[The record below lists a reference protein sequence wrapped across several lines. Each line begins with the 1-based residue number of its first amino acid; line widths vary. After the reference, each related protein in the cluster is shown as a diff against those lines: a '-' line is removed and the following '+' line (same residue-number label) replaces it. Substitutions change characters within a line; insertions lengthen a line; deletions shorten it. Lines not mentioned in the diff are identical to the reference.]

1 MSAAPSAASASGAS
15 HSTQWMNVMVEFSCT
30 NNYEQDMPDQDRPNQ
45 DKMSRSERYRRLRDN
60 AQRHR
65 AELQSWIDS
74 EGLEGEVKDMGDALA
89 FDLLFVTATPQGAA
103 ALNRAPGVVAVR
115 PATDLTG
122 PGGNR
127 GSAPGSNPDKVALAH
142 G

>member
-1 MSAAPSAASASGAS
+1 MSAAPSASNAGAAGHSGQS
-15 HSTQWMNVMVEFSCT
+15 MQWMNVMVEFSRS
-30 NNYEQDMPDQDRPNQ
+30 NNQEQDRPDQNRASQ
-45 DKMSRSERYRRLRDN
+45 GTMSRSERYRRLRDN

-65 AELQSWIDS
+65 DELTAWIAS

-115 PATDLTG
+115 PAADLTG
-122 PGGNR
+122 PGGKV
-127 GSAPGSNPDKVALAH
+127 GSSLGGVALAY

>member
-1 MSAAPSAASASGAS
+1 MSAAPSASGAGGTG
-15 HSTQWMNVMVEFSCT
+15 HSTQWMNVMVEFSHT
-30 NNYEQDMPDQDRPNQ
+30 NTYDRDKPDQDRPSQ
-45 DKMSRSERYRRLRDN
+45 EKMSRSERYRRLRDN

-65 AELQSWIDS
+65 DELRAWIAS
-74 EGLEGEVKDMGDALA
+74 EGLQDEVRDMGDALA

-122 PGGNR
+122 PGNR
-127 GSAPGSNPDKVALAH
+127 SSGVALIY

>member
-1 MSAAPSAASASGAS
+1 MSAAPSASNAGGTG
-15 HSTQWMNVMVEFSCT
+15 HSTQWLNVMVEFSRT
-30 NNYEQDMPDQDRPNQ
+30 NTYDQDRPDQ
-45 DKMSRSERYRRLRDN
+45 YRPTQEKMSRSERYHRLRDN

-65 AELQSWIDS
+65 AELEAWIAS
-74 EGLEGEVKDMGDALA
+74 EGLEEEVRDMGDALA

-115 PATDLTG
+115 AATDLTG
-122 PGGNR
+122 PS
-127 GSAPGSNPDKVALAH
+127 GSPSGVALIY

>member
-1 MSAAPSAASASGAS
+1 MSAAPSAANAGAAG
-15 HSTQWMNVMVEFSCT
+15 HSTQWMNVMVEFSRT
-30 NNYEQDMPDQDRPNQ
+30 NNQEQDRPDQNRPNQ

-65 AELQSWIDS
+65 DELTAWIAS

-115 PATDLTG
+115 PAADLTG
-122 PGGNR
+122 PGGKVGGSR
-127 GSAPGSNPDKVALAH
+127 GGVALAY

>member
-1 MSAAPSAASASGAS
+1 MLLLLRWLSRRPLRLLHAIGAVLGWLVYWASPS
-15 HSTQWMNVMVEFSCT
+15 
-30 NNYEQDMPDQDRPNQ
+30 YR
-45 DKMSRSERYRRLRDN
+45 RRLRDN

-65 AELQSWIDS
+65 AELQAWIAR
-74 EGLEGEVKDMGDALA
+74 EGLEDEVRDLGDALA

-115 PATDLTG
+115 AATDLTG
-122 PGGNR
+122 PG
-127 GSAPGSNPDKVALAH
+127 SSPGGVALIY

>member
-1 MSAAPSAASASGAS
+1 MNAAPSASSAGGAS
-15 HSTQWMNVMVEFSCT
+15 HSTQWMNVMVEFSRT
-30 NNYEQDMPDQDRPNQ
+30 SSYDQDRLDQNRPNQ
-45 DKMSRSERYRRLRDN
+45 EKASRGERYRRLREN

-65 AELQSWIDS
+65 DELEAWIAS
-74 EGLEGEVKDMGDALA
+74 EGLEGEVRDMGDALA

-115 PATDLTG
+115 PAADLNG
-122 PGGNR
+122 PGSSA
-127 GSAPGSNPDKVALAH
+127 GSSPGGVALAY

>member
-1 MSAAPSAASASGAS
+1 MSAAPSASSTGGAG
-15 HSTQWMNVMVEFSCT
+15 HSTQWMNVMVEFSRT
-30 NNYEQDMPDQDRPNQ
+30 NNYDQEKPDQTRPNQ
-45 DKMSRSERYRRLRDN
+45 EKVSRSERYRRLRAN

-65 AELQSWIDS
+65 DELQAWIAS

-89 FDLLFVTATPQGAA
+89 FDLLFVTATPQGAE

-115 PATDLTG
+115 PATDLAG
-122 PGGNR
+122 PG
-127 GSAPGSNPDKVALAH
+127 SSPGGVALIY

>member
-1 MSAAPSAASASGAS
+1 MSAAPSASSASGGS
-15 HSTQWMNVMVEFSCT
+15 HSTQWMNVMVEFSHA
-30 NNYEQDMPDQDRPNQ
+30 NNHDQDKPDQN
-45 DKMSRSERYRRLRDN
+45 RSNPERMNRGERYRRLCDN

-65 AELQSWIDS
+65 DELMAWIAS
-74 EGLEGEVKDMGDALA
+74 EGLEGEVKAMGDALA

-115 PATDLTG
+115 PATDLNG
-122 PGGNR
+122 PGGSLGNN
-127 GSAPGSNPDKVALAH
+127 PGSPSGVALAY

>member
-1 MSAAPSAASASGAS
+1 MSAAPSASSAGAAGHPGQS
-15 HSTQWMNVMVEFSCT
+15 MQWMNVMVEFSRT
-30 NNYEQDMPDQDRPNQ
+30 NSQEQDRLDQDRPGQ
-45 DKMSRSERYRRLRDN
+45 GKMSRSERYRRLRDN

-65 AELQSWIDS
+65 DELTAWIAS

-115 PATDLTG
+115 PAADLTG
-122 PGGNR
+122 PGGKV
-127 GSAPGSNPDKVALAH
+127 GGVALVY

>member
-1 MSAAPSAASASGAS
+1 MSAA
-15 HSTQWMNVMVEFSCT
+15 QWMNVMVEFSCT
-30 NNYEQDMPDQDRPNQ
+30 NSQEQDRPDQNLPNQ
-45 DKMSRSERYRRLRDN
+45 GKMSRSERYRQLRDN

-65 AELQSWIDS
+65 DELTAWIAS

-115 PATDLTG
+115 PAADLTG
-122 PGGNR
+122 PGGKVGSSLR
-127 GSAPGSNPDKVALAH
+127 GVTLAY

>member
-1 MSAAPSAASASGAS
+1 MSASPSASSVSGAG
-15 HSTQWMNVMVEFSCT
+15 HSTQWMNVMVEFSRT
-30 NNYEQDMPDQDRPNQ
+30 NSYDQDRPDQNRSNQ

-65 AELQSWIDS
+65 DELTAWIAS

-115 PATDLTG
+115 PAADLTG
-122 PGGNR
+122 PGGKA
-127 GSAPGSNPDKVALAH
+127 GGVALAY

>member
-1 MSAAPSAASASGAS
+1 MSAAPSASNAGGAS
-15 HSTQWMNVMVEFSCT
+15 HSTQWMNVMVEFSRT
-30 NNYEQDMPDQDRPNQ
+30 NNHDQDRPEQNGPNQ
-45 DKMSRSERYRRLRDN
+45 AKMSRSERYRRLRDN

-65 AELQSWIDS
+65 DELRAWIAS

-115 PATDLTG
+115 PAADLTG
-122 PGGNR
+122 PGTN
-127 GSAPGSNPDKVALAH
+127 PGASPSGVVLAY